1 MIDWSTSTQ
10 EAAQKFQQE
19 FNRSLL
25 RYQNGLKLLLTP
37 EEAAVGRTP
46 HDIVFALDRLQVYRY
61 QPIDRQ
67 FATPILIVTSL
78 VSRPYI
84 LDLHPGSSFIE
95 YLVKRGFEVYLIDW
109 GVPTD
114 EDARLGLDDY
124 VNRYL
129 PKIVRRVQQVSG
141 EKQSTLAGYCL
152 GGLCALWYAALHQR
166 APIRNLFCLATR
178 VDFKHLGLFSN
189 WTDRRCFDVDRL
201 VDTFGNVPPDLL
213 QAGFNMLRPTSNVTK
228 YVSLWTNLWNDEYVA
243 SYRAFDRWVSDWI
256 PFPGEAFRE
265 VTKNCL
271 WENQLIKGEQ
281 VIGGKRVDLS
291 KIRCPLLNVAA
302 ESDHIVPLASTQ
314 NLTELVGSSDRELL
328 VVKAGHAGLVAGRSA
343 SRGLFPRVGDWLAA
357 RSN

>member
-10 EAAQKFQQE
+10 EVAQKFQEE

-25 RYQNGLKLLLTP
+25 RYQNGLNLLLKP
-37 EEAAVGRTP
+37 EEAPVGQTP
-46 HDIVFALDRLQVYRY
+46 HETIFALDRLQVYRY
-61 QPIDRQ
+61 APVDRE
-67 FATPILIVTSL
+67 FATPILIATSL
-78 VSRPYI
+78 VSQPYI

-95 YLVKRGFEVYLIDW
+95 HLVNRGFEIYLIDW
-109 GVPTD
+109 GVPAD

-141 EKQSTLAGYCL
+141 ERQVTLAGYCM
-152 GGLCALWYAALHQR
+152 GGLFALWYAALHPR
-166 APIRNLFCLATR
+166 APIRNLFCLATP
-178 VDFKHLGLFSN
+178 VDFEQLGLFSN
-189 WTDRRCFDVDRL
+189 WTDRRYFDVDRL

-243 SYRAFDRWVSDWI
+243 SYRAFDRWVNDWI

-271 WENQLIKGEQ
+271 WENQLIHGKQ
-281 VIGGKRVDLS
+281 VIGGKRIDLS
-291 KIRCPLLNVAA
+291 KIRCPFLNVAA
-302 ESDHIVPLASTQ
+302 ESDHIVPLASTRI
-314 NLTELVGSSDRELL
+314 LTDLVGSADRELL
-328 VVKAGHAGLVAGRSA
+328 VIKAGHAGLVAGRSA
-343 SRGLFPRVGDWLAA
+343 SRILFPRVGDWLAA